1 MSKRKTRTTTPARI
15 ETLLAGIAQGR
26 LGIETL
32 ERRGLDRLDFHEV
45 YGPQVRRALLQAY
58 VQGYQDGA
66 RDRGAGLDALVA
78 MLSAGERRV
87 PAAPESALGPAADS
101 AEKSQNSGPA
111 SGFPAKSSE
120 LM

>member
-1 MSKRKTRTTTPARI
+1 MSKRKTKTITPTRI
-15 ETLLAGIAQGR
+15 EALLAGIAQGR

-32 ERRGLDRLDFHEV
+32 ARRGLDRLDFHEV
-45 YGPQVRRALLQAY
+45 YGPQVRRARLQAY

-66 RDRGAGLDALVA
+66 HDRGAGLDALVA
-78 MLSAGERRV
+78 MVGAGERRV
-87 PAAPESALGPAADS
+87 PAAPASALGPATDS
-101 AEKSQNSGPA
+101 AEKSQNSGPQ

>member
-1 MSKRKTRTTTPARI
+1 MKTRKPKNVAPARI
-15 ETLLAGIAQGR
+15 EALLAGIAQGR
-26 LGIETL
+26 LTIETL
-32 ERRGLDRLDFHEV
+32 QPRGLDRLDFHEV
-45 YGPQVRRALLQAY
+45 SVHGLRRALLQAY

-66 RDRGAGLDALVA
+66 HDRGAGLDALVA

-101 AEKSQNSGPA
+101 AEKSRNSGSK
-111 SGFPAKSSE
+111 SGFSAKSSE

>member
-1 MSKRKTRTTTPARI
+1 MKTRKPKTIDMARLDA
-15 ETLLAGIAQGR
+15 LLLGIAQGR

-32 ERRGLDRLDFHEV
+32 GRRGLDRLDFHEV

-66 RDRGAGLDALVA
+66 HDRGVGLDALVA
-78 MLSAGERRV
+78 MLNADERRV
-87 PAAPESALGPAADS
+87 PAAPASALGPATDS
-101 AEKSQNSGPA
+101 AEKSQNSGPP

>member
-1 MSKRKTRTTTPARI
+1 MTTRKSKTTAPARI
-15 ETLLAGIAQGR
+15 EALLAGIAQGR

-32 ERRGLDRLDFHEV
+32 ERRGLDRHDFREV
-45 YGPQVRRALLQAY
+45 YVPQLRRALLQAY
-58 VQGYQDGA
+58 TQGYQDGA
-66 RDRGAGLDALVA
+66 RARGAGLDALVA
-78 MLSAGERRV
+78 MLNAGERRV
-87 PAAPESALGPAADS
+87 SAAPESALGPAADS

>member
-1 MSKRKTRTTTPARI
+1 MKTRKPKTIDTTRLDA
-15 ETLLAGIAQGR
+15 LLLGIAQGR

-32 ERRGLDRLDFHEV
+32 ARRGLDRLDFHEV

-78 MLSAGERRV
+78 MVGAGERRV

-101 AEKSQNSGPA
+101 AEKSQNSGPP
-111 SGFPAKSSE
+111 SGFPARSSE

>member
-1 MSKRKTRTTTPARI
+1 MKTRKPKNAAPARI
-15 ETLLAGIAQGR
+15 EALLAGIAQGR

-32 ERRGLDRLDFHEV
+32 ERRSLDRLDFHEV

-66 RDRGAGLDALVA
+66 HDRGAGLDALVA
-78 MLSAGERRV
+78 MLNADERRF
-87 PAAPESALGPAADS
+87 PAASASTLGPAADS
-101 AEKSQNSGPA
+101 ADKSQNSGPP

>member
-1 MSKRKTRTTTPARI
+1 MKTRKAKNVAPARI
-15 ETLLAGIAQGR
+15 EALLLGIAQGR
-26 LGIETL
+26 LRIETL

-45 YGPQVRRALLQAY
+45 YGPEVRRALLQAY

-66 RDRGAGLDALVA
+66 HDRGAGLDALVA
-78 MLSAGERRV
+78 LLAAGERRV

-101 AEKSQNSGPA
+101 AWKSQNSGPP
-111 SGFPAKSSE
+111 SGSRAKSSE